1 MSLKVPFPQA
11 ACDRYES
18 AMDPEARL
26 AGLRIVAFE
35 SRRAAELE
43 QMLARHG
50 ASVLVAPALREVPL
64 AENPAARAFVERL
77 AAGEV
82 DAVLFLTGVGT
93 RALAEA
99 VRETCPTER
108 LAELLRSVPLVARG
122 PKPVAALRAL
132 GLTALRVP
140 EPATWREVL
149 ETLDR
154 ELPVAG
160 LRVAVQEF
168 GKASEPLL
176 EGLRARGAD
185 VLRVPVYRWALPED
199 LTPLENAVERIAAAE
214 ADVAVFTTAVQLEHL
229 LEVADRTGRR
239 AEVVRAL
246 RQEVVVAAIGPSAA
260 EALAAAG
267 TPAAL
272 VPERPKLGPLVAAI
286 AEHAPRLVAERR
298 AARRTR

>member
-1 MSLKVPFPQA
+1 ME
-11 ACDRYES
+11 REG
-18 AMDPEARL
+18 RL

-35 SRRAAELE
+35 SRRAVELE

-82 DAVLFLTGVGT
+82 DAVILLTGVGT
-93 RALAEA
+93 RALVEA
-99 VRETCPTER
+99 VREVCFPEQ

-132 GLTALRVP
+132 GLNATLRVP
-140 EPATWREVL
+140 EPNTWRELL

-160 LRVAVQEF
+160 LRVAVQEY
-168 GKASEPLL
+168 GKPNEALL
-176 EGLRARGAD
+176 EGLRTRGAD

-199 LTPLENAVERIAAAE
+199 LAPLQNAIERLVAGE
-214 ADVAVFTTAVQLEHL
+214 VDVAVFTTAVQLDHL
-229 LEVADRTGRR
+229 LEVAERTGRR
-239 AEVVRAL
+239 EEVVRAL
-246 RQEVVVAAIGPSAA
+246 RAQVVVAAIGPTAA

-272 VPERPKLGPLVAAI
+272 VPEHPKLGPLVAAL
-286 AEHAPRLVAERR
+286 AQHAPRLVAERR
-298 AARRTR
+298 AQRARTED